1 MATAPEILAELEA
14 LGTEQ
19 TRKTN
24 RRHGI
29 GENQF
34 GVLYSAFEKLRKRI
48 KTDHALALELWESG
62 IYDARIFALMIA
74 DPKQATPDLID
85 HWTSILDNYAISDAV
100 STFVAKTAFA
110 REKAEQWIE
119 SDDEWIATAGWNL
132 IGSLTHDPTLPDSY
146 FLPYLT
152 RIARDLHGSQ
162 NRVRYAMNN
171 AVIAIGVRNDAL
183 EPQAVAAATQIGTV
197 YVDHGQTNCKTP
209 EAVTYIA
216 KTRDYQRQ
224 KAEKQ
229 KA

>member
-62 IYDARIFALMIA
+62 NYDARILGLMIA
-74 DPKQATPDLID
+74 DPQRADSAT
-85 HWTSILDNYAISDAV
+85 LDRWLNDCNNYALADAV
-100 STFVAKTAFA
+100 SAYTAKTALA

-146 FLPYLT
+146 FLPHLA
-152 RIARDLHGSQ
+152 RIARDLHGSK

-171 AVIAIGVRNDAL
+171 AVIAIGVRSDTL

-209 EAVTYIA
+209 EAVSYIA

-224 KAEKQ
+224 KAEKL